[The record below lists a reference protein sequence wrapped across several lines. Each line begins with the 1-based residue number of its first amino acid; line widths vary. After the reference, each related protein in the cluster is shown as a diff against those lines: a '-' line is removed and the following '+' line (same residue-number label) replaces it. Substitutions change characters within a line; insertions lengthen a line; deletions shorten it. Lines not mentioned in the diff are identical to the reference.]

1 MKRNLIW
8 GTLAIAIAAIA
19 ATFVPVTQASSD
31 KVESPSGSNLSTT
44 ITISQAY
51 GGGGGATG
59 TYTVDYVEL
68 KNISAS
74 PQSLSGLSL
83 MYGSATGQ
91 FGSSATNIFALPAVS
106 LNPGQY
112 YLVQLSTAGMGGVPL
127 PVPADATTTNLSMSG
142 TNGKVALVTSAFAS
156 NTCGA
161 TATPCTLPNANII
174 DLVSWGTANN
184 AEGGA
189 STNGGASLTATQGN
203 VRKNGGC
210 TETDN
215 NNADFDIITA
225 PVPRNTATTAAP
237 CGAVVPANANADF
250 NGDGKTDF
258 TVARGTNTP
267 FAGLAFDPEFKG
279 RRVRPEISGEAPQAP
294 QIYWYTSNNGSG
306 TTSVIPWGDAA
317 TDYIVPEDYDGDGKT
332 DIAIWREAPAT
343 QAAFYILQS
352 SNFTANVQLF
362 GQTGD
367 DPAIVGDYDGDGK
380 ADITVYR
387 CPTVGSGDGQ
397 CFFFYRGTNAN
408 PGGNTTYVPWGFGEN
423 GDFFPLVGDFDGDG
437 KNDFCIQRANPSAPA
452 QGQFVLS
459 KSSGGVEFID
469 WGLSTDFLIPG
480 DYDGDGRS
488 DFAVRRTV
496 SGGRQHW
503 ILLRTGTFSMVE
515 WGITGDSSVPGDYD
529 GDGKTDLAIWRPNV
543 DGTNNNFWIRNS
555 SNLSTTVF
563 EWGQCAT
570 VATCDFAVAGWAVH

>member
-1 MKRNLIW
+1 MKRNLFW

-19 ATFVPVTQASSD
+19 ATFVPVTQANSD

-91 FGSSATNIFALPAVS
+91 FGSSATNTFALPAVS

-127 PVPADATTTNLSMSG
+127 PVPADAVTTNLAMSG
-142 TNGKVALVTSAFAS
+142 TNGKVALVTSAFTS

-225 PVPRNTATTAAP
+225 PVPRNTSTTTA
-237 CGAVVPANANADF
+237 CGAVAVTQNHVDF
-250 NGDGKTDF
+250 DGNGRTDF
-258 TVARGTNTP
+258 TVVRNTGGGP
-267 FAGLAFDPEFKG
+267 
-279 RRVRPEISGEAPQAP
+279 SG
-294 QIYWYTSNNGSG
+294 QITWFINANGPG
-306 TTSVIPWGDAA
+306 TTSAFAWGLAP
-317 TDYIVPEDYDGDGKT
+317 DYFVPADYDGDNKT

-343 QAAFYILQS
+343 VAAFYILES
-352 SNFTANVQLF
+352 ATNTARVETF
-362 GQTGD
+362 GQLGD
-367 DPAIVGDYDGDGK
+367 NPKVVADYSGDGKADLAVYREGTSSGLQSTWFFRSTPGGPTTYMPWGINGDFPAPGDYDGDGK
-380 ADITVYR
+380 
-387 CPTVGSGDGQ
+387 
-397 CFFFYRGTNAN
+397 
-408 PGGNTTYVPWGFGEN
+408 
-423 GDFFPLVGDFDGDG
+423 
-437 KNDFCIQRANPSAPA
+437 
-452 QGQFVLS
+452 
-459 KSSGGVEFID
+459 
-469 WGLSTDFLIPG
+469 
-480 DYDGDGRS
+480 S
-488 DFAVRRTV
+488 DFAVQRNDAGNGRFWRMQTTAGFDTV
-496 SGGRQHW
+496 LFGNASDV
-503 ILLRTGTFSMVE
+503 I
-515 WGITGDSSVPGDYD
+515 VPGDYD
-529 GDGKTDLAIWRPNV
+529 GDGKTDIATVRGSGGQIVWFVRPSTTGVNTGAPTATFGASATDFPTVGDYDGDGKTDFAIWRPSATP
-543 DGTNNNFWIRNS
+543 GASAFWYLGS
-555 SNLSTTVF
+555 
-563 EWGQCAT
+563 GGGT
-570 VATCDFAVAGWAVH
+570 VAVPFGANGDYPVANYNTF